1 MNSAVLLEHPFQI
14 SLVSVI
20 TPETGPEDVL
30 LQIHYVGICGTDL
43 SSYKGKMPLV
53 SYPRIPGHE
62 ISATVVGKGT
72 AVPDSITIGAR
83 VTVNPYTACGTCP
96 ACRQQR
102 FNTCANNQTLGVQRD
117 GAMQPLLA
125 VPWQKLYASAML
137 PPEWLSLVEPLSV
150 GYHATE
156 RANLK
161 KSEWVAVLGAGM
173 IGTGVILAALSKGAT
188 VIAIDQEHA
197 RLELMR
203 SFGVQHTIN
212 TRETDAAEQIR
223 SLTNNEGVDVVIESA
238 GAAATYQ
245 LALEI
250 VAFAGRVTTV
260 GYAPGQVPLDTSLI
274 VRKELTLTGSRN
286 ALGEFAA
293 VIGMLEAGEKDYG
306 KLITAI
312 DPVEHAAEAFAD
324 WYHHPENTIKRL
336 IQLT

>member
-1 MNSAVLLEHPFQI
+1 MKPAVLLENPFDI
-14 SLVSVI
+14 ALVPAAV
-20 TPETGPEDVL
+20 PELGAEDVL

-62 ISATVVGKGT
+62 ISAVVVEKGA
-72 AVPDSITIGAR
+72 AVPDTVVIGSA
-83 VTVNPYTACGTCP
+83 VTVNPYTACGQCP

-102 FNTCANNQTLGVQRD
+102 FNTCAHNQTLGVQRD

-125 VPWQKLYASAML
+125 VPYQKLYTSALL
-137 PPEWLSLVEPLSV
+137 PMEWLSLVEPLSV

-161 KSEWVAVLGAGM
+161 PGEWVAVLGAGM
-173 IGTGVILAALSKGAT
+173 IGTGVILAALSKGAH
-188 VIAIDQEHA
+188 VIAIDQENA
-197 RLELMR
+197 RLELMQQ
-203 SFGVQHTIN
+203 FGVEYTIN
-212 TRETDAAEQIR
+212 TRETDAAAFIR
-223 SLTNNEGVDVVIESA
+223 GLTHNDGVDVVIESA

-293 VIGMLEAGEKDYG
+293 VIRMLEAGEKDYG
-306 KLITAI
+306 KLITVI
-312 DPVEHAAEAFAD
+312 DPVEKAADAFAD

>member
-1 MNSAVLLEHPFQI
+1 MTKAVRLEKPFQI
-14 SLVSVI
+14 ELVPAAKPAISA
-20 TPETGPEDVL
+20 EDVL

-62 ISATVVGKGT
+62 ISATILEKGIK
-72 AVPDSITIGAR
+72 VPDQYAIGTW
-83 VTVNPYTACGTCP
+83 VTVNPYTACGTCA

-125 VPWQKLYASAML
+125 VPYQKLYTSTTL

-156 RANLK
+156 RAQLK
-161 KSEWVAVLGAGM
+161 KGEWVAVLGAGM
-173 IGTGVILAALSKGAT
+173 IGTGVILAALEKGAT
-188 VIAIDQEHA
+188 VIAIDQEQT

-203 SFGVQHTIN
+203 TFGVQYTIN
-212 TRETDAAEQIR
+212 TRETDAAEHVR

-250 VAFAGRVTTV
+250 VAFAGRVSTV

-286 ALGEFAA
+286 ALDEFGA
-293 VIGMLEAGEKDYG
+293 VITMLEARRVDYE

-312 DPVEHAAEAFAD
+312 DPIEKAADAFAD